1 MKNLNDLIK
10 KIILQMLIHERFQR
24 ETVTLDPNLDIAGGA
39 KIKKQERKKIAIAI
53 SELDNW

>member
-1 MKNLNDLIK
+1 
-10 KIILQMLIHERFQR
+10 MLIHERFQR